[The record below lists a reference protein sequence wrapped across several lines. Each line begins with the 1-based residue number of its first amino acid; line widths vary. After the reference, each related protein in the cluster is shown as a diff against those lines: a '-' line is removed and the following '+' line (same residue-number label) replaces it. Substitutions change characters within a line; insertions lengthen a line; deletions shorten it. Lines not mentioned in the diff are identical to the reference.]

1 MGIKACRRVRGRR
14 SCPGRKRAGGGSQL
28 KDPDLLLKD
37 HRLTTSKDNGG
48 QFITGTIK
56 NISQYRY
63 LAVKVNFALLD
74 ATGQVIPD
82 AVVFAYTQ
90 TIEPGKDW

>member
-1 MGIKACRRVRGRR
+1 MGIKAYRRER
-14 SCPGRKRAGGGSQL
+14 GGGQP
-28 KDPDLLLKD
+28 KDPDLLIKD

-74 ATGQVIPD
+74 ASCQVIPD
-82 AVVFAYTQ
+82 DDATTYRPIPPVEGVR
-90 TIEPGKDW
+90 